1 MSNKVKNFIDN
12 DLKKI
17 IKPRILEFGVEYG
30 NSTKYFLE
38 NIKSGNLISVDTSD
52 CSHLF
57 KNKQWTFINCRDDN
71 YEIIDKYLKK
81 KIDIIFIDTTHTADH
96 VEKIFYLYFK
106 KLKINGFM
114 LIDDISWIPYCKGQY
129 RDHPWVEKNNKETF
143 FRMLEIYNSNKDK
156 LDISFNFL
164 ESGLCKVVKIKDKKL
179 KRRSKIYTRK
189 FFIRSSLDI
198 IKNFFSF

>member
-30 NSTKYFLE
+30 NSTKYFLD

-57 KNKQWTFINCRDDN
+57 KNNQWTFINCRDDN
-71 YEIIDKYLKK
+71 YEIINKYLKK

-96 VEKIFYLYFK
+96 VEKIFYLYLK

-189 FFIRSSLDI
+189 FFIRSFLNI
-198 IKNFFSF
+198 IKKFFSF

>member
-30 NSTKYFLE
+30 NSTKYFLD

-57 KNKQWTFINCRDDN
+57 KNNQWTFINCRDDN
-71 YEIIDKYLKK
+71 YEIINKYLKK

-96 VEKIFYLYFK
+96 VEKIFYLYLK

-198 IKNFFSF
+198 IKKFFSF

>member
-164 ESGLCKVVKIKDKKL
+164 ESGLCKVTKIKDKKL
-179 KRRSKIYTRK
+179 NLKNKIYYRK
-189 FFIRSSLDI
+189 FIVKNILDLF
-198 IKNFFSF
+198 KNFFSF

>member
-1 MSNKVKNFIDN
+1 MSNKVKNFIDK

-30 NSTKYFLE
+30 NSTKYFLD
-38 NIKSGNLISVDTSD
+38 NIKNGTLISVDTSD

-71 YEIIDKYLKK
+71 YEIINKYLKK

-106 KLKINGFM
+106 KLKLNGFM

-179 KRRSKIYTRK
+179 KRRSKIYNRK
-189 FFIRSSLDI
+189 FFIRSFLDI
-198 IKNFFSF
+198 IKNFFLF